1 MGTKNNLD
9 ATRLIG
15 LLNEQSRNRNIEIGK
30 IDIMRKFSFFEIETK
45 HESDVLEA
53 FKGNVEF
60 EGEKVT
66 LDISK
71 PEAAKAPEKD
81 YKIKSKGPKK
91 KGGRKKSHQRK

>member
-15 LLNEQSRNRNIEIGK
+15 LVNEQSRNRNIEIGK
-30 IDIMRKFSFFEIETK
+30 IDIMRKFSFFEIESK

-53 FKGNVEF
+53 FKGPVEF

-66 LDISK
+66 IDISK
-71 PEAAKAPEKD
+71 PETAKIPGRED
-81 YKIKSKGPKK
+81 NIISKGSKK
-91 KGGRKKSHQRK
+91 KGGKRKTHLRK